1 MFIYRNSRIC
11 WRLRAL
17 HKYVV
22 CSRRSQRRKYLVA
35 SSLRRKKEPEAVVK
49 EEEEAAP
56 PPPKMLRYAP
66 LSITV
71 EKGENL
77 VAKDWSFRKAN
88 RTSDPYVVIKID
100 GKEVGKTLV
109 VDKSLNPVWSFSLET
124 EVREE
129 HLADTSLEFEIR
141 DKDLVGS
148 DAMGSVQLDSKDF
161 GEAAWYDV
169 AKTKDCKD
177 AAGRLFVGCRVGAIV
192 ERAEDVL
199 HQRRRRSLG
208 LVPLRKR
215 RRLQ

>member
-1 MFIYRNSRIC
+1 G
-11 WRLRAL
+11 
-17 HKYVV
+17 
-22 CSRRSQRRKYLVA
+22 VA
-35 SSLRRKKEPEAVVK
+35 SMRSLVIPPKPKKSFTGGLFGKKKEAKPSEPVT
-49 EEEEAAP
+49 EEEAP

-100 GKEVGKTLV
+100 GKEIGKTLV
-109 VDKSLNPVWSFSLET
+109 VDKSLSPVWSFSLET

-161 GEAAWYDV
+161 GDPQWRDV

-177 AAGRLFVGCRVGAIV
+177 ATGRLFIGCRVGTVI
-192 ERAEDVL
+192 ERAEDVPPPKKKKK
-199 HQRRRRSLG
+199 SW
-208 LVPLRKR
+208 
-215 RRLQ
+215 

>member
-1 MFIYRNSRIC
+1 MR
-11 WRLRAL
+11 
-17 HKYVV
+17 
-22 CSRRSQRRKYLVA
+22 
-35 SSLRRKKEPEAVVK
+35 
-49 EEEEAAP
+49 
-56 PPPKMLRYAP
+56 RYAP

-109 VDKSLNPVWSFSLET
+109 VDKSLSPVWSFSLET

-161 GEAAWYDV
+161 GEAQWYDV

-177 AAGRLFVGCRVGAIV
+177 ASGRLFVGCRVGAIV
-192 ERAEDVL
+192 ERAEDVPPPKKKKK
-199 HQRRRRSLG
+199 SWFG
-208 LVPLRKR
+208 SSKKKEKAPPKEKGWVINF
-215 RRLQ
+215 